1 MSRILI
7 FFGTTDGHTA
17 KVAHALG
24 ENLQN
29 AGATV
34 NIVDSGAGHT
44 DPRPMDYDAVIVAAS
59 IHISA
64 YQHSVSRWIRAHN
77 RDLNGMP
84 TAFLSVCLGVLQPE
98 PEVQKELTRI
108 MEKWFASVG
117 WRPTVSRSVAG
128 ALPYSRYG
136 WLKRWMMHR
145 MSRKAGVE
153 TDTSRDY
160 EYTDWDELRAFAE
173 SFRERV
179 ERTHVVPAVH

>member
-1 MSRILI
+1 MPRILI

-17 KVAHALG
+17 KVAHVLG

-34 NIVDSGAGHT
+34 HIVDAGAGHS
-44 DPRPMDYDAVIVAAS
+44 DPRPRDYDAVIVAAS

-64 YQHSVSRWIRAHN
+64 YQPSVSRWVRTHN
-77 RDLNGMP
+77 QDLSGMP
-84 TAFLSVCLGVLQPE
+84 TAFLSICLGVLQPE

-108 MEKWFASVG
+108 MEKFFASVG

-128 ALPYSRYG
+128 ALLYTRYG

-160 EYTDWDELRAFAE
+160 EYTDWGELRALAE
-173 SFRERV
+173 SFLERV
-179 ERTHVVPAVH
+179 ERSRRVLALR